1 MASNL
6 MRFDPFSDLARLEP
20 FGEIEDIFKNLSLR
34 PSWSGMEVTPR
45 IRMDVTETDKD
56 YTVRADMPGIS
67 KSDIKVAIEGNQ
79 VSISAEI
86 KGVKGSKKGE
96 TVVCSERYEGQQY
109 RRFTLA
115 QEVDQSKADAHY
127 EDGVLTLTLPE
138 KNRRSSKTTGDS
150 LIICCLGDVPGP
162 PDNRE

>member
-1 MASNL
+1 MANNL

-34 PSWSGMEVTPR
+34 PSWYGKEVAPR

-67 KSDIKVAIEGNQ
+67 KRDIKVAIEGNQ

-86 KGVKGSKKGE
+86 RGQKEVKKGE
-96 TVVCSERYEGQQY
+96 TVVCTERYVGQQS
-109 RRFTLA
+109 RRFTLD
-115 QEVDQSKADAHY
+115 QEVDQTKADAHY
-127 EDGVLTLTLPE
+127 EDGVLTLTLP
-138 KNRRSSKTTGDS
+138 KK
-150 LIICCLGDVPGP
+150 PGGTAKQLVIH
-162 PDNRE
+162 

>member
-56 YTVRADMPGIS
+56 YTVRADMPGIN

-86 KGVKGSKKGE
+86 KGQKEVKQGE

-127 EDGVLTLTLPE
+127 EDGVLTLTLP
-138 KNRRSSKTTGDS
+138 KKAGGAAKQ
-150 LIICCLGDVPGP
+150 LVIH
-162 PDNRE
+162 